1 LRARILSAISPA
13 GSHLSPKTKWRM
25 ARRNGLRVD
34 ILNNF
39 PSSQAIFG
47 AVEEREKSGKSENL
61 L

>member
-1 LRARILSAISPA
+1 LSAISPA

-47 AVEEREKSGKSENL
+47 AIEEREKSGKSGNL